1 MQISIESGS
10 GQYQVT
16 GYAAGRVTLGYR
28 EGGRD
33 RTLDLSQPVVLTG
46 STLLTT
52 WRPADAAQLQADDF
66 DAVMELEPEVVL
78 LGTGERLR
86 FPDGAVQRRFLEA
99 RIGFE
104 VMDTAAACRTYN
116 VLMMEGRRVA
126 AVLLIGTA

>member
-16 GYAAGRVTLGYR
+16 GYEAGRVTLGYR

-33 RTLDLSQPVVLTG
+33 RTLDLCQPVVVTG
-46 STLLTT
+46 DRLMTA
-52 WRPADAAQLQADDF
+52 WQPADAAHLQVADF
-66 DAVMELEPEVVL
+66 DEVMELDPEVVL

-86 FPDGAVQRRFLEA
+86 FPDSAVQRRFLEA
-99 RIGFE
+99 GVGFE

-126 AVLLIGTA
+126 AALLIGTS

>member
-28 EGGRD
+28 DGARD
-33 RTLDLSQPVVLTG
+33 RTLEVCEPVVVTG

-52 WRPADAAQLQADDF
+52 WRPADAEHLQAADF
-66 DAVMELEPEVVL
+66 DAVLELEPEVVL

-86 FPDGAVQRRFLEA
+86 FPGSAVQRRFLEA
-99 RIGFE
+99 GIGFE

-126 AVLLIGTA
+126 AVLLIGMA